1 MRIFRPLIAL
11 GCVALGGAM
20 AAEPAQA
27 QSGLFYFVPTGTN
40 VSTFTTNSGGTPTS
54 TGTIGGG
61 GATNAFMSLVR
72 GDQAFAY
79 QTYGGGASDSLQVIN
94 TATGSVVQTVAMTQD
109 PQGMAINPN
118 GSTLYV
124 ANNLGGANTVSVFSV
139 NATTGLLTQTG
150 TINVGTRPRVLAVSP
165 DGTTLYTVNQ
175 GSNNVSVVN
184 LATNTVTTTIPVGT
198 QPASIAINPAGTRL
212 YVGNA
217 SSANVTVI
225 NTATNTVVATA
236 SIGVDPHQ
244 HRREPERAILLRRRP
259 GQQHGQD
266 LRRRDQ
272 HPGRHGHQ
280 RQLASRPR
288 HLA

>member
-11 GCVALGGAM
+11 GCVALSGAM

-124 ANNLGGANTVSVFSV
+124 ANNLG
-139 NATTGLLTQTG
+139 
-150 TINVGTRPRVLAVSP
+150 RR
-165 DGTTLYTVNQ
+165 
-175 GSNNVSVVN
+175 
-184 LATNTVTTTIPVGT
+184 
-198 QPASIAINPAGTRL
+198 
-212 YVGNA
+212 
-217 SSANVTVI
+217 
-225 NTATNTVVATA
+225 
-236 SIGVDPHQ
+236 Q
-244 HRREPERAILLRRRP
+244 HRLRLLRQRDHRPADADRDDQRRHAP
-259 GQQHGQD
+259 P
-266 LRRRDQ
+266 R
-272 HPGRHGHQ
+272 PC
-280 RQLASRPR
+280 RQS
-288 HLA
+288 